1 MVPPLAVPEFQVY
14 VFAPEACSAI
24 TIPKQILVDMVFTES
39 TGILVFTFTAI
50 VEATIQ
56 LDGLMAVIVYIVL
69 VLGVTIIEGVV
80 APLLQL

>member
-1 MVPPLAVPEFQVY
+1 
-14 VFAPEACSAI
+14 
-24 TIPKQILVDMVFTES
+24 MVFTES

-69 VLGVTIIEGVV
+69 VLGVTIIDGVV